1 MGQGTRVGFY
11 STTCPRAEAIVR
23 STVRAHLSA
32 DRTLAAGL
40 LRMHFHDCFVQGC
53 DGSILI
59 DGPSSEKTAPPNLSV
74 RGYEVIDD
82 AKTQLEAACPGVVS
96 CADILA
102 LAARD
107 AVALVVKKRLIHSSI
122 DWFDSDFIRPVFSGG
137 LQTGGPSWGVP
148 TGRRDGR
155 VSSASD
161 VNLPSFT
168 DSVDSQKLQF
178 SQRGL
183 TTKDLVTLSGKH
195 PLRPAPARLEIARE
209 RERSPGYLT
218 RALWDE
224 TGAHTLGT
232 AQCQLFR
239 YRLYNFTSDGGPDPT
254 IDADFLTQLRALCP
268 ADGDG
273 TRRVALDSGSEGNFD
288 LSYFNNLQRGR
299 GVLESDQSLFTDAST
314 RRFVQGYTGLLAGLV
329 GSFRIEFGASMV
341 KMSNI
346 GVNTGTIGE
355 IRRVCSSFNP

>member
-23 STVRAHLSA
+23 STVRSHLAA

-40 LRMHFHDCFVQGC
+40 LRMHFHDCFGC
-53 DGSILI
+53 DASILI

-82 AKTQLEAACPGVVS
+82 AKTQLEAACPGIVS

-107 AVALVVKKRLIHSSI
+107 SVAL
-122 DWFDSDFIRPVFSGG
+122 
-137 LQTGGPSWGVP
+137 TGGPSWGVP
-148 TGRRDGR
+148 TGRRDGT

-161 VNLPSFT
+161 VDLPSFT

-183 TTKDLVTLSGKH
+183 TTKDLVTLV
-195 PLRPAPARLEIARE
+195 
-209 RERSPGYLT
+209 
-218 RALWDE
+218 
-224 TGAHTLGT
+224 GAHTLGT
-232 AQCQLFR
+232 AQCQFFR
-239 YRLYNFTSDGGPDPT
+239 YRLFNFTSDGGPDPT
-254 IDADFLTQLRALCP
+254 IDGEFLTQLRTLCP

-273 TRRVALDSGSEGNFD
+273 TRRL
-288 LSYFNNLQRGR
+288 LQQLARRGR
-299 GVLESDQSLFTDAST
+299 GVLESDQSLFSDAST

-329 GSFRIEFGASMV
+329 GTFRVEFGVSMV

-346 GVNTGTIGE
+346 GVKTGNLGE
-355 IRRVCSSFNP
+355 IRRVCSSINS

>member
-1 MGQGTRVGFY
+1 MAPLISAISLLLLLAASSGAMGQGTRVGFY

-23 STVRAHLSA
+23 STVRSHLAA

-40 LRMHFHDCFVQGC
+40 LRMHFHDCF
-53 DGSILI
+53 
-59 DGPSSEKTAPPNLSV
+59 KTAPPNLSV

-82 AKTQLEAACPGVVS
+82 AKTQLEAACPGIVS

-107 AVALVVKKRLIHSSI
+107 SVAL
-122 DWFDSDFIRPVFSGG
+122 
-137 LQTGGPSWGVP
+137 TGGPSWGVP
-148 TGRRDGR
+148 TGRRDGT

-161 VNLPSFT
+161 VDLPSFT

-183 TTKDLVTLSGKH
+183 TTKDLVTLV
-195 PLRPAPARLEIARE
+195 
-209 RERSPGYLT
+209 
-218 RALWDE
+218 
-224 TGAHTLGT
+224 GAHTLGT
-232 AQCQLFR
+232 AQCQFFR
-239 YRLYNFTSDGGPDPT
+239 YRLFNFTSDGGPDPT
-254 IDADFLTQLRALCP
+254 IDGEFLTQLRTLCP

-288 LSYFNNLQRGR
+288 LSYFNNLRGGR
-299 GVLESDQSLFTDAST
+299 GVLESDQSLFSDAST

-329 GSFRIEFGASMV
+329 GTFRVEFGVSMV

-346 GVNTGTIGE
+346 GVKTGNLGE
-355 IRRVCSSFNP
+355 IRRVCSSINS